1 MFGLYIHWPFCL
13 SKCPYCDFNSHV
25 RENLDEDPWLNGILH
40 EIKSYAEIMPEP
52 KIDTIFFGGGT
63 PSLASP
69 IALNK
74 ILNEVQKHWQFADD
88 IEITLEA
95 NPHTVEAQKFK
106 DFRSIGINRVSIGV
120 QSLRDKDL
128 KFLGRKHDVKEAKE
142 AIKIAQEYFERLSF
156 DLIYARP
163 DQTLN
168 EWQEELKEALA
179 FGLNHYSLY
188 QLTLEKGTAFYQ
200 AANRG
205 DFKLPEE
212 ELARDFYLLTQD
224 IMTAAGLPAYE
235 VSNHAALGQESRHNR
250 LYWQYGRF
258 LGLGPGAHSRI
269 VLDDQ
274 RYAVYNVKSPEL
286 WAEKVA
292 KTNFGQKEKISLPL
306 QDQTLEFFLMGLRLN
321 QGVKHQ
327 DFKDIFGMDWYKS
340 LHMEQVKDLE
350 SQGFLTYDDN
360 HLRLTLDGM
369 LCLNK
374 IADLIIA

>member
-25 RENLDEDPWLNGILH
+25 RDNLDEDPWLKGILH
-40 EIKSYAEIMPEP
+40 EIKSYAAIMPES

-69 IALNK
+69 VALDK
-74 ILNEVQKHWQFADD
+74 ILNEAQKHWQFADD

-142 AIKIAQEYFERLSF
+142 AIKIAQRYFERLSF

-163 DQTLN
+163 DQTLDA
-168 EWQEELKEALA
+168 WREELQEALA
-179 FGLNHYSLY
+179 FGLYHYSLY

-200 AANRG
+200 AAKRG
-205 DFKLPEE
+205 DFALPEE
-212 ELARDFYLLTQD
+212 ELAREFYVLTQE
-224 IMTAAGLPAYE
+224 IMDKAGLPAYE

-269 VLDDQ
+269 ILDDQ
-274 RYAVYNVKSPEL
+274 RYAVYNIKSPEL
-286 WAEKVA
+286 WADNVF
-292 KTNFGQKEKISLPL
+292 KTHFGQKEKIVLPL
-306 QDQTLEFFLMGLRLN
+306 QDQILEFFLMGLRLN
-321 QGVKHQ
+321 EGIKHQ
-327 DFKDIFGMDWYKS
+327 DFKNIFGISWEKS
-340 LHMEQVKDLE
+340 LRMDQVKDLE
-350 SQGFLTYDDN
+350 SQGFLVCTDDY
-360 HLRLTLDGM
+360 LRLTLDGL

-374 IADLIIA
+374 IADLIII